1 MAEIFNKTL
10 KKSTNEETFFLLD
23 LLKNGSCIRCIN
35 KSCKINEEHCKPF
48 PERISTFVQN
58 PTYIT
63 GMSKAI
69 ENASLDF
76 NGKKP
81 FYTVCNYVN
90 KRCRNCEEGRIKHII
105 FEDKKIIMCYPILIE
120 NKPKVTIGIHINIK
134 LIMKGYKYEVS
145 FIPIELTS
153 KVEQE
158 TKFSNIQS
166 IPLIETPVLEQWP
179 SLSEE
184 INIPL
189 QSDKNISEKNEGIKD
204 FSHIK
209 KIHEKNDEIIEEIQK
224 KEEEVVQIPVTKKEN
239 ENEERLYARIKHLN
253 NEINNLK
260 EQLFETN
267 KNLERSNL
275 INKNGTIYEE
285 ILYNIDEI
293 NNRVTE
299 QFLNTNYSDYIVY

>member
-1 MAEIFNKTL
+1 MSEIFNKML
-10 KKSTNEETFFLLD
+10 KKSTNEETFFFLD

-35 KSCKINEEHCKPF
+35 KSCKINAEHGKSF

-58 PTYIT
+58 PTYIN

-105 FEDKKIIMCYPILIE
+105 FEDKKIIMCYPILVE
-120 NKPKVTIGIHINIK
+120 SKPKVTVGIHIDIK
-134 LIMKGYKYEVS
+134 LIMKGYKYDVS

-153 KVEQE
+153 TVEQE
-158 TKFSNIQS
+158 S

-189 QSDKNISEKNEGIKD
+189 QSDKNISEKNENIKD

-209 KIHEKNDEIIEEIQK
+209 KIHEKNNEIIEELQK
-224 KEEEVVQIPVTKKEN
+224 KEEVVVPIPVTKKEN
-239 ENEERLYARIKHLN
+239 DNEERLYNRIKLLN

-260 EQLFETN
+260 EQLFETS

-285 ILYNIDEI
+285 ILYNIEEI